1 MRKSQGKAIQ
11 LNTTGAGNCPIKLI
25 VMEQDKKTWGGKR
38 EGAGRKRR
46 NNVLVSWRIS
56 PESREWIMNQAQ
68 EQGVPIGAIIDEL
81 VRSFVA
87 LAESE

>member
-1 MRKSQGKAIQ
+1 
-11 LNTTGAGNCPIKLI
+11 
-25 VMEQDKKTWGGKR
+25 MEQDKKTWGGKR

-81 VRSFVA
+81 VRSFTA

>member
-1 MRKSQGKAIQ
+1 MIQ
-11 LNTTGAGNCPIKLI
+11 
-25 VMEQDKKTWGGKR
+25 EKTQWGGKR

-68 EQGVPIGAIIDEL
+68 EQGTPIGAIIDEL
-81 VRSFVA
+81 VKSFCA
-87 LAESE
+87 LADSE

>member
-1 MRKSQGKAIQ
+1 MIQ
-11 LNTTGAGNCPIKLI
+11 
-25 VMEQDKKTWGGKR
+25 EKTQWGGKR

-68 EQGVPIGAIIDEL
+68 EQGAPIGAIIDEL
-81 VRSFVA
+81 VKSFCA
-87 LAESE
+87 LAGSE

>member
-1 MRKSQGKAIQ
+1 MIQ
-11 LNTTGAGNCPIKLI
+11 
-25 VMEQDKKTWGGKR
+25 EKTQWGGKR

-68 EQGVPIGAIIDEL
+68 EQGVSIGVIIDEL
-81 VRSFVA
+81 VRSFNA

>member
-1 MRKSQGKAIQ
+1 
-11 LNTTGAGNCPIKLI
+11 
-25 VMEQDKKTWGGKR
+25 MEQDKKTWGGKR

>member
-1 MRKSQGKAIQ
+1 MKAEDWIS
-11 LNTTGAGNCPIKLI
+11 
-25 VMEQDKKTWGGKR
+25 VMEKEKSNWGGKR

-56 PESREWIMNQAQ
+56 PESREWIMTQAQ

-81 VRSFVA
+81 VKSFCA
-87 LAESE
+87 LADSE

>member
-1 MRKSQGKAIQ
+1 MEKEKS
-11 LNTTGAGNCPIKLI
+11 N
-25 VMEQDKKTWGGKR
+25 WGGRR

-81 VRSFVA
+81 VAAFKEF
-87 LAESE
+87 AEKE

>member
-1 MRKSQGKAIQ
+1 MIQEKSQ
-11 LNTTGAGNCPIKLI
+11 
-25 VMEQDKKTWGGKR
+25 WGGKR

-56 PESREWIMNQAQ
+56 PESREWIMTQAQ

-81 VRSFVA
+81 VNSFCA
-87 LAESE
+87 LADSE

>member
-1 MRKSQGKAIQ
+1 
-11 LNTTGAGNCPIKLI
+11 
-25 VMEQDKKTWGGKR
+25 MEQDKKTWGGKR

-68 EQGVPIGAIIDEL
+68 EQGVSIGVIIDEL

>member
-1 MRKSQGKAIQ
+1 MIQ
-11 LNTTGAGNCPIKLI
+11 
-25 VMEQDKKTWGGKR
+25 EKTRWGGKR

-81 VRSFVA
+81 IRSFA
-87 LAESE
+87 SLAESE